1 MVNVLSRCYPGGEP
15 VTALSANRECYD
27 DCMERVDEG
36 GNMVIS
42 AYTGLTRTIQDLRK
56 KGFTANF
63 EFLDHVFTDV
73 ESRRTFTADQ
83 LTIVDHRRFE
93 GMSDPDD
100 MSVLYAIESND
111 GTKGIIVDAFGTCA
125 DPELG
130 DFLESVHGFR
140 RLRPEAA

>member
-1 MVNVLSRCYPGGEP
+1 
-15 VTALSANRECYD
+15 
-27 DCMERVDEG
+27 MEKIEEG
-36 GNMVIS
+36 GNMVMS
-42 AYTGLTRTIQDLRK
+42 AYTGLTQTIQDLRK

-73 ESRRTFTADQ
+73 ESGRTFTADH
-83 LTIVDHRRFE
+83 LAIIDHRRFE

-111 GTKGIIVDAFGTCA
+111 GTKGIIVDAFGTYA

-130 DFLESVHGFR
+130 DFLQGVRYPERS
-140 RLRPEAA
+140 RLQALAA

>member
-1 MVNVLSRCYPGGEP
+1 
-15 VTALSANRECYD
+15 
-27 DCMERVDEG
+27 MERVDEG

-42 AYTGLTRTIQDLRK
+42 AYTGLTRAIQDLRK
-56 KGFTANF
+56 QVFTANF

-111 GTKGIIVDAFGTCA
+111 GTKGIIVDAFGTYA
-125 DPELG
+125 APELG
-130 DFLESVHGFR
+130 DFLESVR
-140 RLRPEAA
+140 YRERSRLQALAA

>member
-1 MVNVLSRCYPGGEP
+1 MRYCSLHD
-15 VTALSANRECYD
+15 RECYD
-27 DCMERVDEG
+27 DRMEKVEEG

-42 AYTGLTRTIQDLRK
+42 AYTGLIQTIQDLRK

-73 ESRRTFTADQ
+73 ESGRTFTADH
-83 LTIVDHRRFE
+83 LAIIDHRRFE

-111 GTKGIIVDAFGTCA
+111 GTKGIIVDAFGTYA

-130 DFLESVHGFR
+130 DFLQGVRYRERS
-140 RLRPEAA
+140 RLQALAA

>member
-1 MVNVLSRCYPGGEP
+1 MCDSSLRDQ
-15 VTALSANRECYD
+15 ECYD
-27 DCMERVDEG
+27 DRMERVDEG
-36 GNMVIS
+36 GSMAIS
-42 AYTGLTRTIQDLRK
+42 AAYTGLAQTIQDLRK

-73 ESRRTFTADQ
+73 ESGRTFTADH
-83 LTIVDHRRFE
+83 LAIIDHRRFE

-111 GTKGIIVDAFGTCA
+111 GTKGIIVDAFGTYA

-130 DFLESVHGFR
+130 DFLQGVRYRERS
-140 RLRPEAA
+140 RLQALAA

>member
-1 MVNVLSRCYPGGEP
+1 MDRGN
-15 VTALSANRECYD
+15 
-27 DCMERVDEG
+27 EG
-36 GNMVIS
+36 GNIVIS
-42 AYTGLTRTIQDLRK
+42 AYTGLAQLIQDLRK

-83 LTIVDHRRFE
+83 LDIVGHLRFE

-100 MSVLYAIESND
+100 MSVLYAIESYD
-111 GTKGIIVDAFGTCA
+111 GTKGIIVDAFGTYA

-130 DFLESVHGFR
+130 DFLESVR
-140 RLRPEAA
+140 YRERSRLQALAA

>member
-1 MVNVLSRCYPGGEP
+1 
-15 VTALSANRECYD
+15 
-27 DCMERVDEG
+27 
-36 GNMVIS
+36 MVIS
-42 AYTGLTRTIQDLRK
+42 AAYTGLAQAMQDLRK

-73 ESRRTFTADQ
+73 ESKRTFTADQ
-83 LTIVDHRRFE
+83 LAIVDHRRFE

-111 GTKGIIVDAFGTCA
+111 GTKGVIVDAFGTYA

-130 DFLESVHGFR
+130 EFLQSVRYREHPW
-140 RLRPEAA
+140 LQALVA

>member
-1 MVNVLSRCYPGGEP
+1 
-15 VTALSANRECYD
+15 
-27 DCMERVDEG
+27 
-36 GNMVIS
+36 MVIS
-42 AYTGLTRTIQDLRK
+42 ATYTGLAQSMQDLGK

-73 ESRRTFTADQ
+73 ESKRTFTADQ
-83 LTIVDHRRFE
+83 LAIVDHRRFE

-111 GTKGIIVDAFGTCA
+111 GTKGVIVDAFGTYA

-130 DFLESVHGFR
+130 EFLERVRYRERS
-140 RLRPEAA
+140 RLQAHAA

>member
-1 MVNVLSRCYPGGEP
+1 
-15 VTALSANRECYD
+15 
-27 DCMERVDEG
+27 
-36 GNMVIS
+36 MVIS
-42 AYTGLTRTIQDLRK
+42 AYTGLAQLIQDLRK

-83 LTIVDHRRFE
+83 LDIVGHRRFE

-100 MSVLYAIESND
+100 MSVLYAIESYD
-111 GTKGIIVDAFGTCA
+111 GTKGIIVDAFGTYA

-130 DFLESVHGFR
+130 DFLESVR
-140 RLRPEAA
+140 YRERSRLQALAA